1 MSVPHAFGACTASGL
16 ELVRSLGTPGAV
28 SKTWSVWVW
37 ASQALLG

>member
-1 MSVPHAFGACTASGL
+1 MHAVRVRSGL

-37 ASQALLG
+37 AVSQALLG